1 MIMFIKVSQLMAISL
16 LCLVGCTRGNGS
28 SNELAFPE
36 KTSVTESDLSGCCSQ
51 SLGVGGT
58 LLKSTYILQSG
69 GNYTR
74 RSKYIVGPPEA
85 ISRPEAVFFGKWMI
99 DNEYVIIQESQEDTE
114 KTITLKVI
122 SNYELRLLGSSSN
135 AVLLRC

>member
-1 MIMFIKVSQLMAISL
+1 MFIRVSQLVVIVL
-16 LCLVGCTRGNGS
+16 LCLVGCS
-28 SNELAFPE
+28 SSKMNLLSPK
-36 KTSVTESDLSGCCSQ
+36 KTSVSESDLSGCWSK

-58 LLKSTYILQSG
+58 LLKDTYTLESG

-85 ISRPEAVFFGKWMI
+85 VSLPEAVFFGKWII
-99 DNEYVIIQESQEDTE
+99 DNEYVIIQESQDDTE